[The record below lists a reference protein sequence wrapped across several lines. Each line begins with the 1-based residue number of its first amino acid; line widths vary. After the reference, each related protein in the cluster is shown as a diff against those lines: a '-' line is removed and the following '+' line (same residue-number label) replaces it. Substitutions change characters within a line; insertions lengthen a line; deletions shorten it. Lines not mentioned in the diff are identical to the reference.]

1 MQVRQR
7 MTADSND
14 VLNTAGYRRRRKI
27 FSKIKSFTRVIRT
40 GTAMAVTA
48 FGSGIRLA
56 TMSVAASPG
65 LWRGWGAGGLQCPV
79 VGGFYGVGGARRQIR
94 ATTVSLWRSG
104 ASGFVIFS
112 SGCNHPP

>member
-48 FGSGIRLA
+48 FVSGIRLA

-65 LWRGWGAGGLQCPV
+65 LWRGR
-79 VGGFYGVGGARRQIR
+79 VGGGVTAPAIGGVHGVGGVRLTSRPTA
-94 ATTVSLWRSG
+94 G
-104 ASGFVIFS
+104 
-112 SGCNHPP
+112 